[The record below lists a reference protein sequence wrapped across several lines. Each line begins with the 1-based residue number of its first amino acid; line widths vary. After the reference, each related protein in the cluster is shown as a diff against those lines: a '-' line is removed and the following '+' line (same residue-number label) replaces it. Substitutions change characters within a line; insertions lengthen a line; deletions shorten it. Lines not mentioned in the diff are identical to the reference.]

1 MATTSLDDKFI
12 VYIMGGPGSGKG
24 TQCARLKEEFNL
36 AHLSSGDLLRAEVA
50 KGTPE
55 GEKIHE
61 YIKEGKLVPQEVVIE
76 LMKKAIEEAPQKG
89 IILDGFPR
97 SVSQLEEFERTV
109 KPAKFA
115 IYFECSEDEML
126 KRIMSRA
133 ASVPEHQRR
142 ADDNPETAMKRFKT
156 YTEDA
161 KPTIARLREEGTLHE
176 IDAMRTID
184 EVYADAKKLFL

>member
-1 MATTSLDDKFI
+1 MEDKFI
-12 VYIMGGPGSGKG
+12 VFIMGGPGCGKG
-24 TQCARLKEEFNL
+24 TQCSRLRDEFNL

-55 GEKIHE
+55 GEKIHNF
-61 YIKEGKLVPQEVVIE
+61 IKEGKLVPQEIVIE
-76 LMKKAIEEAPQKG
+76 LMKKAIAAVPQKG

-115 IYFECSEDEML
+115 LYFECSEDEML
-126 KRIMSRA
+126 KRIMTRA
-133 ASVPEHQRR
+133 AAVPESQRR

-156 YTEDA
+156 YTEEA
-161 KPTIARLREEGTLHE
+161 KPAIDKLREAGKLHE
-176 IDAMRTID
+176 INAMRSID
-184 EVYADAKKLFL
+184 EVYAEAKSFFQ